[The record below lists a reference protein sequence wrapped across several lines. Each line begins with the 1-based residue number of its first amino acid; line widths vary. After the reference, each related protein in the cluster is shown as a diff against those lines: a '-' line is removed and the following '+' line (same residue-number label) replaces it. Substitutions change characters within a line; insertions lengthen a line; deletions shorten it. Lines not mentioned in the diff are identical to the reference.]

1 MDTRMTRKCFPSLAY
16 TASPRLQVL
25 AFLLNDTKMAKDE
38 EEVNNTLFFPLT
50 IYNRYIS
57 KTRYSV
63 QIY

>member
-1 MDTRMTRKCFPSLAY
+1 
-16 TASPRLQVL
+16 
-25 AFLLNDTKMAKDE
+25 MAKDE